1 MLPTEETGYFVPE
14 GVNYNPVTHKLS
26 KLYNRE
32 EVDNLIIEGIKDFC
46 EMNPL
51 LRGCQVT
58 DLEIEEWRKENL

>member
-1 MLPTEETGYFVPE
+1 MWVEDKFQGMRDII
-14 GVNYNPVTHKLS
+14 NKHK
-26 KLYNRE
+26 KYTRE
-32 EVDNLIIEGIKDFC
+32 EVNKLIIEGIKDFC